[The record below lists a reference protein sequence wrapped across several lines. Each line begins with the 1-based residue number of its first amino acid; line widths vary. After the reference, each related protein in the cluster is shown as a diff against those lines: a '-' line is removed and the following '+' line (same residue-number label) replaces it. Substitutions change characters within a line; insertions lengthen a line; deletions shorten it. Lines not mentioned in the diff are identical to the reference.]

1 MSELQISLIVLGVI
15 VIAAI
20 VGFNWWQDRRTRIKM
35 QDHLPVLE
43 EDPLLRESGGDN
55 SRKEPGFGLGHLG
68 LEPARPASPQSGPVS
83 APIGELPA
91 SALILE
97 PDSVTEVVIEL
108 HLPAPMTGLE
118 LMPHLQA
125 FRGAGSRAIRLFLQ
139 TSEGSLVT
147 QLGENTEY
155 VAIQLAVL
163 MANRSGAITAIEW
176 SQLWGSAQALA
187 EKLDASVEGPEQHE
201 VLDRA
206 ARLDSTCATLDA
218 QVGLTLLLSVQRP
231 IEDVVDAAKAMCFIE
246 QEGRLAWIG
255 DHGLECFTLSRAD
268 NEAFDAGMA
277 GIDRLTLLLDVPRS
291 PANPMA
297 FGRMLEIGH
306 ELSRRVGAELVDD
319 QGNALAPGADVAID
333 LQLQTLYGQLEAAGL
348 PAGSQRARRVFA

>member
-1 MSELQISLIVLGVI
+1 MSELQISLIVLGII

-20 VGFNWWQDRRTRIKM
+20 VGFNWWQDRRTRRKV
-35 QDHLPVLE
+35 QDNLSVVDD
-43 EDPLLRESGGDN
+43 DPLLQEFGAAG

-68 LEPARPASPQSGPVS
+68 LAPAAQSGEQ
-83 APIGELPA
+83 AADQAGELPA
-91 SALILE
+91 SALIQE

-108 HLPAPMTGLE
+108 HLPAPMQGQALV
-118 LMPHLQA
+118 PHLQD
-125 FRGAGSRAIRLFLQ
+125 FRGLSRRPVRLFLQ
-139 TSEGSLVT
+139 TAEGSLA
-147 QLGENTEY
+147 TEIGADTGY

-187 EKLDASVEGPEQHE
+187 EKLDASVEGPEQHD
-201 VLDRA
+201 VLERA

-218 QVGLTLLLSVQRP
+218 QVGLTLLLSAQRAVD
-231 IEDVVDAAKAMCFIE
+231 DVVNAAKAMGFIE
-246 QEGRLAWIG
+246 QQGRLAWIG
-255 DHGLECFTLSRAD
+255 DHGIECFTLSRAD

-291 PANPMA
+291 PANPLA
-297 FGRMLEIGH
+297 FGRMLEVGL

-319 QGNALAPGADVAID
+319 QGKALSPGADVAID
-333 LQLQTLYGQLEAAGL
+333 QQLQTLYGQLEAAGL

>member
-1 MSELQISLIVLGVI
+1 MSELQISLIVLGAI

-20 VGFNWWQDRRTRIKM
+20 VGFNWWQDRRTRLKM

-43 EDPLLRESGGDN
+43 DDPLLREPGGDHA
-55 SRKEPGFGLGHLG
+55 RKEPGFGLSHLG
-68 LEPARPASPQSGPVS
+68 IEPAAPKTASAAS
-83 APIGELPA
+83 PIGELPQ
-91 SALILE
+91 SALIQE
-97 PDSVTEVVIEL
+97 PDSVTEVVIEW
-108 HLPAPMTGLE
+108 HLLAPTQGRALLE
-118 LMPHLQA
+118 HLQA
-125 FRGAGSRAIRLFLQ
+125 FRGAGRRAVRLFLQ
-139 TSEGSLVT
+139 TTDGSLVT
-147 QLGENTEY
+147 QLGEDTEY

-176 SQLWGSAQALA
+176 SQLWGSAQDLA

-206 ARLDSTCATLDA
+206 ARLDSTCATLDT
-218 QVGLTLLLSVQRP
+218 QVGLTLLLPSQRP
-231 IEDVVDAAKAMCFIE
+231 IQDVVDSAKAMCFIE

-297 FGRMLEIGH
+297 FGRMLEIGL

-319 QGNALAPGADVAID
+319 QGNPLASGADVAID